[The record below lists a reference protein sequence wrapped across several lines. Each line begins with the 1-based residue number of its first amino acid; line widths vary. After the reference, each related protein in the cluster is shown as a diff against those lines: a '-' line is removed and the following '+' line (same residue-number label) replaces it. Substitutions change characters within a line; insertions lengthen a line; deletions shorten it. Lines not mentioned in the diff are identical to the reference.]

1 MKKSGLVS
9 LWGIIIVTLAVF
21 VGTFVAGNE
30 PLLGL
35 DLQGGVSVVLQPVEE
50 ADDEQLDQSIEI
62 IRRRI
67 DSIGVAEP
75 EITRQGDTILVQIP
89 GVEDQE
95 RALELVG
102 QTAELRFR
110 PVLGVV
116 PEGTDLSDATT
127 TTAPG
132 TTGTTVP
139 GSGGTTVPGGA
150 TTVPSDGTTIAPTE
164 TTVAPSG
171 DETGA
176 GGFSE
181 GEHAGGFEAAQPTI
195 PPAPDAT
202 APSTDP
208 TLDPSTLDPATLDPA
223 TLGTGLDPSAL
234 EVTPPEQDEADQPVT
249 LPGRDEIDG
258 ARLLYQLGPAA
269 LTGEA
274 LEGATASLTPGTGQW
289 TVLPTFKGGENGIDL
304 FNAVAAECFAKGPT
318 CPTGQLAITLDG
330 EVISA
335 PAIQQASFERDG
347 ISISGEFTEG
357 EAKDLALVLRYGAL
371 PVELEPQQTQIVSAT
386 LGEDALRAGI
396 IAGIVG
402 LIAVTLYLVLFYRLL
417 GLIAVASLAISSMLL
432 WAVIS
437 YLGETQGLALTL
449 AGVTGII
456 VSIGVSVDSN
466 VVYYEHIKEGVR
478 EGRTLRSSAERTFSS
493 AFSTIVKADVASLI
507 GAVILYFLTVGPV
520 RGFAF
525 YLGLA
530 TLLDLVAAWF
540 FMRPCVIWLART
552 KPVEHHP
559 GLFGIRADE
568 VASPVSSPPSPPP
581 VTAGVGG

>member
-9 LWGIIIVTLAVF
+9 LWGIVIVSVALF
-21 VGTFVAGNE
+21 VGTFVVGNE

-35 DLQGGVSVVLQPVEE
+35 DLQGGVSVVLQPVEP

-89 GVEDQE
+89 GVEDQD

-116 PEGTDLSDATT
+116 PEGTDLTDTT
-127 TTAPG
+127 TTTGPG
-132 TTGTTVP
+132 TTATTVP
-139 GSGGTTVPGGA
+139 GSGGTTVPGAA

-164 TTVAPSG
+164 TTVAPAG
-171 DETGA
+171 TENGA
-176 GGFSE
+176 GAFNE
-181 GEHAGGFEAAQPTI
+181 GEHAGGIEAAQPTI
-195 PPAPDAT
+195 PPAPDST
-202 APSTDP
+202 APP
-208 TLDPSTLDPATLDPA
+208 TSLDLSTLDPATL
-223 TLGTGLDPSAL
+223 GGVDPSAL
-234 EVTPPEQDEADQPVT
+234 EVTPPEQDEADETVT
-249 LPGRDEIDG
+249 LPGRDEVDG

-335 PAIQQASFERDG
+335 PAIQQASFERDQ

-402 LIAVTLYLVLFYRLL
+402 VIIVTLYLILFYRLL

-456 VSIGVSVDSN
+456 VSIGVAVDSN

-478 EGRTLRSSAERTFSS
+478 EGRTLRSSAERSFAS

-507 GAVILYFLTVGPV
+507 GAAILYFLTVGPV
-520 RGFAF
+520 RGFAI

-530 TLLDLVAAWF
+530 TLLDQVASWF

-568 VASPVSSPPSPPP
+568 VALPTSSPPSPPP
-581 VTAGVGG
+581 SVTAGVT